1 MLEKIKIKRK
11 SRMDNY
17 KNQIIDLLNKGI
29 SKKSAW
35 KLINSDALPSDKIT
49 YEGFLYFVKYYVK
62 VNDDLKN

>member
-1 MLEKIKIKRK
+1 
-11 SRMDNY
+11 MDNY
-17 KNQIIDLLNKGI
+17 KTKIIELLNKGV

-49 YEGFLYFVKYYVK
+49 YEGFLYFIKNNIK

>member
-1 MLEKIKIKRK
+1 MLKKVKRK
-11 SRMDNY
+11 SKMDNY
-17 KNQIIDLLNKGI
+17 KIQIMELLNKGV

-49 YEGFLYFVKYYVK
+49 YEGFLYFVKNNIK

>member
-1 MLEKIKIKRK
+1 MSEKLKRK
-11 SRMDNY
+11 SKMDNY
-17 KNQIIDLLNKGI
+17 KTQIIELLNKGV

-49 YEGFLYFVKYYVK
+49 YEGFLYFIKNNIK

>member
-1 MLEKIKIKRK
+1 MSEKLKRK
-11 SRMDNY
+11 SKMDNY
-17 KNQIIDLLNKGI
+17 KTKIIELLNKGV

-49 YEGFLYFVKYYVK
+49 YEGFLYFIKNNIK